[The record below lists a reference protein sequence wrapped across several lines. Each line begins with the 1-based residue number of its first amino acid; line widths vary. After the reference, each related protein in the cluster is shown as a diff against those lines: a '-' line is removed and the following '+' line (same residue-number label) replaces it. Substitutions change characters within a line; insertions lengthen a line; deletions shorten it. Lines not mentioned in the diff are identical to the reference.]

1 MDMYKKCKET
11 WKKIQAAIKKI
22 RTRKKAKIS
31 QDGEGY
37 LMMKMQDKTKKIKW
51 KTKEQREKENRKIR
65 IILSLLFLLML
76 TGLGVLGF
84 RVWKQYSKDLMKNQ
98 YDQLSNSSKVLSGS
112 LETSMKEYEWDYQIF
127 CSIEN
132 MLQAQYDTDT
142 EEKLKEQVRQFK
154 EYLAQDTTYT
164 CDIFWRDID
173 GNFTKSINDKQY
185 RNPVLFTKTD
195 TGIGIYQIEDEKG
208 KKYLGLRQM
217 EDAERQ
223 LCMVVDEGAFYE
235 NLISDIKVGTNGYV
249 MIKNSDGKIIMHP
262 NDDQWG
268 IDVIDDRKEMYPDLD
283 LSSLEHMIEK
293 QKEGTEGILEYYSY
307 WWTKPDLPRVHKVS
321 AYAPA
326 DLGGDFWVVSAVI
339 DYDDMYAPIR
349 EGFTGILLVMTGV
362 LIFFLLLFVF
372 VAKLMMDRQKSA
384 AEIVYL
390 RELNSLLEEVHQ
402 SEENIAHQQR
412 LQIMGTMTG
421 GIAHEFNNFLTPIM
435 GYAELLMME
444 LPEDSDEYDSVKEI
458 YEASEKAKEVVRQIS
473 TLSRKNVETVYKSI
487 PAPKLL
493 TRAVKMISSV
503 CPPQVNL
510 NDEIHLED
518 TWILG
523 NSTQINQVLLNISVN
538 AVHAI
543 GKKKGTITITADKV
557 MRKEL
562 TSEIA
567 SKLRESWENYVKIE
581 IRDDGCGM
589 DMETLKHIFDPFFTT
604 KKGGEGTGLGLA
616 LAEQIMM
623 SHKGYVYAES
633 EVGKGT
639 TFYLYFPAMDT
650 EQSVVPREEQ
660 RNYRIIVAD
669 DNAKVLKLLEKNFN
683 KIGLEII
690 TCMSIRKIKEHLE
703 TQEAAILFID
713 ETLTDG
719 SGVEFCMSIAGKYPA
734 MKKIVMADH
743 ITRELAEARQHG
755 VIDGYV
761 EKPVSDTT
769 LLEAVRQNN
778 ASLDT

>member
-1 MDMYKKCKET
+1 
-11 WKKIQAAIKKI
+11 
-22 RTRKKAKIS
+22 
-31 QDGEGY
+31 
-37 LMMKMQDKTKKIKW
+37 MKMQDEIKKIKW

-65 IILSLLFLLML
+65 IVLILLFLLVIAGFGIM
-76 TGLGVLGF
+76 GF
-84 RVWKQYSKDLMKNQ
+84 RVWKQYSKDLMENQ
-98 YDQLSNSSKVLSGS
+98 YDQLSNSSKILSGS
-112 LETSMKEYEWDYQIF
+112 LETSMKEYEWDYQML
-127 CSIEN
+127 CSIEK
-132 MLQAQYDTDT
+132 MLQAKYDADT
-142 EEKLKEQVRQFK
+142 EEKLEELIQQFK

-164 CDIFWRDID
+164 CDIFWRDTD
-173 GNFTKSINDKQY
+173 GNFTKSIYDKQY
-185 RNPVLFTKTD
+185 RNSVFFTETD
-195 TGIGIYQIEDEKG
+195 AGIGIYQIEDGKG
-208 KKYLGLRQM
+208 RKYLGMRQM
-217 EDAERQ
+217 VDTERQ
-223 LCMVVDEGAFYE
+223 LCMVVDEEAFYE

-249 MIKNSDGKIIMHP
+249 MVKNSDGKIIMHP
-262 NDDQWG
+262 SGNQWG

-307 WWTKPDLPRVHKVS
+307 WWTDPKLPRVHKVS

-339 DYDDMYAPIR
+339 DYDDMYEPIQK
-349 EGFTGILLVMTGV
+349 GFVRILLVMTGV
-362 LIFFLLLFVF
+362 LILFLILFAF
-372 VAKLMMDRQKSA
+372 VARLMMDRQKSA
-384 AEIVYL
+384 AEIIYL

-402 SEENIAHQQR
+402 SEDNIAHQQR

-444 LPEDSDEYDSVKEI
+444 LSEDSEEYDSAKEI

-487 PAPKLL
+487 PAQKLL

-503 CPPQVNL
+503 CPAQINL
-510 NDEIHLED
+510 KDEIHVED

-543 GKKKGTITITADKV
+543 GKQKGTISITAGKV
-557 MRKEL
+557 VREEL
-562 TSEIA
+562 TPEIA
-567 SKLRESWENYVKIE
+567 SRLRETWENYVKIE

-589 DMETLKHIFDPFFTT
+589 NMETLKHIFDPFFTT

-623 SHKGYVYAES
+623 SHKGCIYAES

-639 TFYLYFPAMDT
+639 TFYLYFPAIDT
-650 EQSVVPREEQ
+650 EQPVVSHEEQ
-660 RNYRIIVAD
+660 RDYRIIVAD
-669 DNAKVLKLLEKNFN
+669 DNAKVLKLLEKNFH
-683 KIGLEII
+683 KIGLEIL
-690 TCMSIRKIKEHLE
+690 TCMSIRKIKDHLE
-703 TQEAAILFID
+703 EQKADILFID

-719 SGVEFCMSIAGKYPA
+719 SGVEFCMSIAGKYPD
-734 MKKIVMADH
+734 MKKIVMADY

-769 LLEAVRQNN
+769 LLEAVRQ
-778 ASLDT
+778 SSE